1 MARPLKYVQT
11 KAASSRFIKPI
22 CALTVSGKAAFFS
35 TTLSL
40 IRICLPLKYKNIQN
54 RKSAE
59 SESLSV
65 RIIFT
70 QFKYIMM
77 VSNIGNLMHR
87 LWKKFYIRS
96 ALVGM
101 GMMSFSVFSQWIGL
115 QCIQS
120 SNRQLDR
127 VIEFNESTNQVR
139 IDGVKIFPATIT
151 PTLVL
156 FNDVAENLNANQ
168 ISINRGNGRMTS
180 TLNPVIYDCA
190 ILNKRF

>member
-1 MARPLKYVQT
+1 
-11 KAASSRFIKPI
+11 
-22 CALTVSGKAAFFS
+22 
-35 TTLSL
+35 
-40 IRICLPLKYKNIQN
+40 
-54 RKSAE
+54 
-59 SESLSV
+59 
-65 RIIFT
+65 
-70 QFKYIMM
+70 MM

-87 LWKKFYIRS
+87 LWKKFYIRF

-101 GMMSFSVFSQWIGL
+101 SMMSFSVFSQWIGL
-115 QCIQS
+115 QCVQS

-156 FNDVAENLNANQ
+156 FNDVAKNLNANQ

>member
-11 KAASSRFIKPI
+11 KAASSRLIKPI

-54 RKSAE
+54 RKSEE

-65 RIIFT
+65 RISFT
-70 QFKYIMM
+70 PFEYIMM

-87 LWKKFYIRS
+87 LWKKFYIS
-96 ALVGM
+96 LALVGM
-101 GMMSFSVFSQWIGL
+101 SMMSFSVFSQWIGL
-115 QCIQS
+115 QCVQS
-120 SNRQLDR
+120 INRQLDR
-127 VIEFNESTNQVR
+127 VIEFNESTKQVR

-156 FNDVAENLNANQ
+156 FNDVADNLNANQ
-168 ISINRGNGRMTS
+168 ISINRGNGKMTNS
-180 TLNPVIYDCA
+180 LNPVIYDCA
-190 ILNKRF
+190 VLNKRF